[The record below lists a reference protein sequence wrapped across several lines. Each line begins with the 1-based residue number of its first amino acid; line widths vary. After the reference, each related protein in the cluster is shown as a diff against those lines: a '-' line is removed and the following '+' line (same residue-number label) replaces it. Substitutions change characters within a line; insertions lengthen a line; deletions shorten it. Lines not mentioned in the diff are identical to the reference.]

1 MSSSGFAAILHQ
13 FQQLSQG
20 VYMSTPAP
28 RLDPQKLSPTD
39 AARLLSRVGGRPV
52 AESTIEADV
61 AAGAPTHGD
70 GSLNLVAYAAWL
82 IRQLAEGEP
91 HGD

>member
-1 MSSSGFAAILHQ
+1 LQQ
-13 FQQLSQG
+13 FQQLSG
-20 VYMSTPAP
+20 GGWMSAPTP

-61 AAGAPTHGD
+61 AAGAPTNRD
-70 GSLNLVAYAAWL
+70 GSINLVAYAAWL
-82 IRQLAEGEP
+82 IRQLTEGEP

>member
-1 MSSSGFAAILHQ
+1 MSAP
-13 FQQLSQG
+13 
-20 VYMSTPAP
+20 TP

-61 AAGAPTHGD
+61 AAGAPTNGD
-70 GSLNLVAYAAWL
+70 GSINLVAYAAWL

-91 HGD
+91 HGV

>member
-1 MSSSGFAAILHQ
+1 MQQ
-13 FQQLSQG
+13 FQQLSG
-20 VYMSTPAP
+20 GGWMSAPTP

-61 AAGAPTHGD
+61 AAGAPTNGD
-70 GSLNLVAYAAWL
+70 GSINLVAYAAWL

>member
-61 AAGAPTHGD
+61 AAGAPTNGD
-70 GSLNLVAYAAWL
+70 GSINLVAYAAWL
-82 IRQLAEGEP
+82 IRQLAKGEP